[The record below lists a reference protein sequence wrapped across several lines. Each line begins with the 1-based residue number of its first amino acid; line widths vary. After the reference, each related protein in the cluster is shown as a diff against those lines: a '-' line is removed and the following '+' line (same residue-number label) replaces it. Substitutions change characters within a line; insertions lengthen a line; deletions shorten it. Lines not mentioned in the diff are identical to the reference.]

1 MPISPLLTKL
11 AVMLAVLP
19 VLTGQDGGQQASIVD
34 VIAVGTDNHDRMTV
48 PVRIGDS
55 GPYEFL
61 IDTGAQNTVLSKTLA
76 AQLSLVSTRKARLIG
91 MAGTEI
97 VDTVN
102 IDEIGLGRRNYYS
115 LIAPLLD
122 RVHIG
127 ADGIVGIDS
136 LQGQRVLFD
145 FKRKLITIDDA
156 KNLGGNRGFEIV
168 VTAKRRSGQ
177 LIMTDAVIDG
187 VRTEVVIDTGAETSI
202 GNLALQ
208 QALSRRRDQ
217 GNTTLVSVTGQQ
229 IEAKLGTAR
238 HLVIGS
244 MTINNLLIA
253 YTDAPPFA
261 ALDLAKR
268 PAILLGMR
276 DLRAFD
282 RVAID
287 FATRKVLFDLPPGAF

>member
-1 MPISPLLTKL
+1 MSLNPLL
-11 AVMLAVLP
+11 AMLAP
-19 VLTGQDGGQQASIVD
+19 VLTTLPILAGQDGSQQASTVD
-34 VIAVGTDNHDRMTV
+34 VVATGTDQHGRMTV
-48 PVRIGDS
+48 PVQIGGT
-55 GPYEFL
+55 GPYEFM

-76 AQLSLVSTRKARLIG
+76 ARLSLVPTSKARLIG

-102 IDEIGLGRRNYYS
+102 IDEMGLGRRSYYS

-122 RVHIG
+122 RTHIG

-136 LQGQRVLFD
+136 LQGQRVMLD

-202 GNLALQ
+202 GNMALQ
-208 QALSRRRDQ
+208 RALSRRRDQ
-217 GNTTLVSVTGQQ
+217 GKTTLVSVTGQR
-229 IEAKLGTAR
+229 IDAKLGTAGK
-238 HLVIGS
+238 LVIGS

-253 YTDAPPFA
+253 YVDAPPFV

>member
-1 MPISPLLTKL
+1 M
-11 AVMLAVLP
+11 
-19 VLTGQDGGQQASIVD
+19 SIV
-34 VIAVGTDNHDRMTV
+34 A
-48 PVRIGDS
+48 
-55 GPYEFL
+55 
-61 IDTGAQNTVLSKTLA
+61 
-76 AQLSLVSTRKARLIG
+76 
-91 MAGTEI
+91 
-97 VDTVN
+97 
-102 IDEIGLGRRNYYS
+102 S

-122 RVHIG
+122 KTHIG

-136 LQGQRVLFD
+136 LQGQRVMFD
-145 FKRKLITIDDA
+145 FRRKLIAIDDA

-202 GNLALQ
+202 GNMALQ
-208 QALSRRRDQ
+208 RALSRRRDQ

>member
-34 VIAVGTDNHDRMTV
+34 VIAVGTDRHDRMTV
-48 PVRIGDS
+48 PVRIGDN

-76 AQLSLVSTRKARLIG
+76 ARLSLVSTRKARLIG

>member
-34 VIAVGTDNHDRMTV
+34 VIAVGTDRHDRMTV

-76 AQLSLVSTRKARLIG
+76 ARLSLVSTRKARLIG

-202 GNLALQ
+202 GNIALQ
-208 QALSRRRDQ
+208 RALSRRRDQ

-238 HLVIGS
+238 QLVIGS